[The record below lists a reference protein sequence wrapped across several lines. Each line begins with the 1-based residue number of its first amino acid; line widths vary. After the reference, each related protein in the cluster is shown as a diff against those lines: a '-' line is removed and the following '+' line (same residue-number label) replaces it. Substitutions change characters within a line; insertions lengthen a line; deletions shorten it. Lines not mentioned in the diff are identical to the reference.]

1 MFGGRYDPDGDRW
14 TPIAAP
20 PGRVPFGEASALV
33 WTGAALL
40 ADGAAAWDPAADRW
54 WSLPA
59 PGGWR
64 WVGAGPPVRPLSDA
78 PLVPSPAAPA
88 SDASRCGPKPF
99 GAEQPASAWKQ
110 FDVTRAQLELINR
123 RLFRVLCREGLWRK
137 GVGFGAGYDPDR
149 ETEFVMIHPG
159 FSGLTARQ
167 ILDRLLGR

>member
-1 MFGGRYDPDGDRW
+1 MPTQPKR
-14 TPIAAP
+14 
-20 PGRVPFGEASALV
+20 PGRAGLIVALALAGAVLAGCVPGARVEA
-33 WTGAALL
+33 
-40 ADGAAAWDPAADRW
+40 P
-54 WSLPA
+54 
-59 PGGWR
+59 
-64 WVGAGPPVRPLSDA
+64 SDA
-78 PLVPSPAAPA
+78 PLAPSPAAPSPAAPA

-110 FDVTRAQLELINR
+110 FDVTKAQLELINR

-167 ILDRLLGR
+167 ILDRFLGR